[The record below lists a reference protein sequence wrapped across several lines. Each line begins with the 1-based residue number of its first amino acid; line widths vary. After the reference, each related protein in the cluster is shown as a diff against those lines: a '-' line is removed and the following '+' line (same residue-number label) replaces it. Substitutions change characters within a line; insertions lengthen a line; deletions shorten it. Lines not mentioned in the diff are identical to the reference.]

1 MNDTEKEFICKNA
14 PCYIYNKAEI
24 IKQCEKLKK
33 AMPSVQFLYS
43 VKANPFLP
51 VVSTITNC
59 GLGVDAASPQEVV
72 LANANRLT
80 DRQIFYSS
88 PGKTKHDIKRAFGKC
103 IFIADSFHELELLN
117 FHAGKAGKTIKAGIR
132 INPGFGMDKNTGFT
146 SKFGIDEIQLKEL
159 SSFLDKTENIVIN
172 GIHIHIQSQIL
183 NADTLSHYYKNCYLL
198 AERAADL
205 LDIKIEF
212 INFGSGIGTVYDNA
226 KDRPVDLKLLSET
239 ISELDEVNRH
249 SLQAKFIIETGRFLT
264 CNAGIYY
271 TRIVDKKISHGKT
284 YLIVENGMNGF
295 LRPSITAFLMK
306 AAGNNSLTE
315 KGLESLYTAENA
327 FIVSVLNGETEKE
340 TATVVGNLCTALDI
354 IAENIELPI
363 ARIGDIV
370 SVSNAGS
377 YGYSLSPLL
386 FGGHQAPKQFLWE

>member
-1 MNDTEKEFICKNA
+1 MNDTEKEFICNNA

-33 AMPSVQFLYS
+33 AMPGVQFLYS

-59 GLGVDAASPQEVV
+59 GLGVDAASSQEVV

-80 DRQIFYSS
+80 DGQIFYSS
-88 PGKTKHDIKRAFGKC
+88 PGKTAHDIKQAFGKC

-117 FHAGKAGKTIKAGIR
+117 FHAGKAGKTIKAGVR
-132 INPGFGMDKNTGFT
+132 INPGFGMDN
-146 SKFGIDEIQLKEL
+146 S
-159 SSFLDKTENIVIN
+159 
-172 GIHIHIQSQIL
+172 
-183 NADTLSHYYKNCYLL
+183 
-198 AERAADL
+198 
-205 LDIKIEF
+205 
-212 INFGSGIGTVYDNA
+212 
-226 KDRPVDLKLLSET
+226 
-239 ISELDEVNRH
+239 
-249 SLQAKFIIETGRFLT
+249 
-264 CNAGIYY
+264 
-271 TRIVDKKISHGKT
+271 
-284 YLIVENGMNGF
+284 
-295 LRPSITAFLMK
+295 
-306 AAGNNSLTE
+306 SLTE
-315 KGLESLYTAENA
+315 KELEPLYTAENT
-327 FIVSVLNGETEKE
+327 FHVSVLNGETEKE

-354 IAENIELPI
+354 IAENIELLI

>member
-1 MNDTEKEFICKNA
+1 MNDTEKEFIHKNA
-14 PCYIYNKAEI
+14 PCYIYDKEKI
-24 IKQCEKLKK
+24 INQCEKLKK
-33 AMPSVQFLYS
+33 AMPCVHFLYS

-51 VVSTITNC
+51 VVSTIINC
-59 GLGVDAASPQEVV
+59 GLGVDAASSQEVV
-72 LANANRLT
+72 LANANKLAAG
-80 DRQIFYSS
+80 QIFYSS
-88 PGKTKHDIKRAFGKC
+88 PGKTEHDIKQAFGKC
-103 IFIADSFHELELLN
+103 IFIADSFHEMELLN
-117 FHAGKAGKTIKAGIR
+117 FHAGKTGKTIKAGIR
-132 INPGFGMDKNTGFT
+132 INPDFGMGKNTGFT
-146 SKFGIDEIQLKEL
+146 SKFGIDETQLKEL
-159 SSFLDKTENIVIN
+159 SSFLDKTENIEIS

-183 NADTLSHYYKNCYLL
+183 NADILSHYYKKCYLL

-205 LDIKIEF
+205 LNRKIEF

-249 SLQAKFIIETGRFLT
+249 SLQAKFIIEIGRFLT
-264 CNAGIYY
+264 CNAGTYY

-306 AAGNNSLTE
+306 AAGNSSLTE
-315 KGLESLYTAENA
+315 RGLEPLYTVQNA
-327 FIVSVLNGETEKE
+327 FHVSVLNEETEKE
-340 TATVVGNLCTALDI
+340 TVTVVGNLCTALDI

-386 FGGHQAPKQFLWE
+386 FGGHQFPEQFLWE